1 LSAVCKG
8 HKYKNSRQAA
18 VGKEYYVIELTKLRG
33 DKFMLNCD
41 LIEMV
46 EENPDTT
53 ILLTNGR
60 YLIVQESMKEITEK
74 VIMFRRKIYERSRGD
89 KEFQ

>member
-1 LSAVCKG
+1 M
-8 HKYKNSRQAA
+8 
-18 VGKEYYVIELTKLRG
+18 IELTKLRG
-33 DKFMLNCD
+33 EKFMLNCD

-60 YLIVQESMKEITEK
+60 YLIVQESMREITDM
-74 VIMFRRKIYERSRGD
+74 VIRFRREIYARSDGN

>member
-1 LSAVCKG
+1 M
-8 HKYKNSRQAA
+8 
-18 VGKEYYVIELTKLRG
+18 IELTKLRG

>member
-1 LSAVCKG
+1 M
-8 HKYKNSRQAA
+8 
-18 VGKEYYVIELTKLRG
+18 IELTKLRG

-60 YLIVQESMKEITEK
+60 YLIVQESIQEITDK
-74 VIMFRRKIYERSRGD
+74 VIRFRRKIYVHSCGD

>member
-1 LSAVCKG
+1 M
-8 HKYKNSRQAA
+8 
-18 VGKEYYVIELTKLRG
+18 IELTKLRG
-33 DKFMLNCD
+33 EKFMLNCD

-60 YLIVQESMKEITEK
+60 YLIVQESMREITDM
-74 VIMFRRKIYERSRGD
+74 VIRFRRKIYARSDGN

>member
-1 LSAVCKG
+1 M
-8 HKYKNSRQAA
+8 
-18 VGKEYYVIELTKLRG
+18 IELTKLRG
-33 DKFMLNCD
+33 EKFMLNCD

-60 YLIVQESMKEITEK
+60 YLIVQESMREIK
-74 VIMFRRKIYERSRGD
+74 DMVIRFRRKIYARSDGN

>member
-1 LSAVCKG
+1 M
-8 HKYKNSRQAA
+8 
-18 VGKEYYVIELTKLRG
+18 IELTKLRG
-33 DKFMLNCD
+33 EKFMLNCD

-60 YLIVQESMKEITEK
+60 YLIVQESMREITDM
-74 VIMFRRKIYERSRGD
+74 VIGFRRKIYARSDGN